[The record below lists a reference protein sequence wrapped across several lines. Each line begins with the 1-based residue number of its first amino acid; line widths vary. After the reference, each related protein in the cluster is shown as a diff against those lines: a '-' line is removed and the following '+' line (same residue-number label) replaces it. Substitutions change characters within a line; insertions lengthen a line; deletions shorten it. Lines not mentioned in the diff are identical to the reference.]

1 MAVTPFKALLFFL
14 GGCTAAAATAY
25 VSDVFDP
32 YLGPPAAVVSLP
44 EPASGADL
52 RPSSLPVPEPTTAA
66 TPPPSPEIL
75 PPSFD
80 VVRVEGDGSFVIAGK
95 AAPSAKV
102 EIVTGARVIGRTIA
116 GLDGDFAIVADE
128 PLQPGGYQLAL
139 RSTTLHNV
147 IATSLETAVVSIPQ
161 TKSGQVLVLIEQPG
175 EGSKLVTMPEMAS
188 SGPAEALADKF
199 RAAVSPAS
207 GKRSAEATTAESKV
221 MVEAVEIEGRK
232 IFLAGVADP
241 GRKVRAYVDDVPLG
255 EAKAS
260 PDGRFL
266 IEAEFEISVGDHVI
280 HVEVLE
286 PDGIKVMAKAMV
298 PFEREPGAAIA
309 AVAPAAPDAVASTP
323 LPSDAIGQL
332 AAASERLALKLEN
345 VENAVIIR
353 RGDTLWRI
361 SHRVYGQGVR
371 YSTIYLANETQISD
385 PNQIWPGQVFKVPER
400 TPEGEPANMRAV
412 GEQATTTSMQ

>member
-25 VSDVFDP
+25 VSDVFNP
-32 YLGPPAAVVSLP
+32 YLGGPPARVVSLP
-44 EPASGADL
+44 EPASGAA
-52 RPSSLPVPEPTTAA
+52 SLPGREPTTAA
-66 TPPPSPEIL
+66 TPAPSLEIL

-95 AAPSAKV
+95 AAPNAKL

-128 PLQPGGYQLAL
+128 PLRPGGYQLAL
-139 RSTTLHNV
+139 RSTTPDNV
-147 IATSLETAVVSIPQ
+147 VATSLETAVVSIPE

-175 EGSKLVTMPEMAS
+175 EPSKLVTVPELGS
-188 SGPAEALADKF
+188 TGPAEALADKF
-199 RAAVSPAS
+199 KAAVSPAS
-207 GKRSAEATTAESKV
+207 VKPSAPASTGESKV
-221 MVEAVEIEGRK
+221 IVEAVEIEGRT
-232 IFLAGVADP
+232 IFLAGIADP
-241 GRKVRAYVDDVPLG
+241 GRKVRAYVDDVPFG
-255 EAKAS
+255 ETETS
-260 PDGRFL
+260 PSGRFL
-266 IEAEFEISVGDHVI
+266 IEARFEIRVGDHVI

-286 PDGIKVMAKAMV
+286 PDGIKVMAEATV
-298 PFEREPGAAIA
+298 PFEREPGVAIA
-309 AVAPAAPDAVASTP
+309 AVAPTAPDAVASAP
-323 LPSDAIGQL
+323 LPSDAGGQV
-332 AAASERLALKLEN
+332 APSERLPPKLEN

-353 RGDTLWRI
+353 RGDNLWRI
-361 SHRVYGQGVR
+361 SHRVYGHGMR

-385 PNQIWPGQVFKVPER
+385 PDRIWPGQVFKVPGR